1 VQWKL
6 FATLA
11 ETAGASEVTVAVE
24 EEATLREAVDALVA
38 AHPGLEAELFAED
51 GTLHGHVRLLHEGAD
66 PFAAG
71 EGWDTPVAPGD
82 ELAVFPPVSGG

>member
-11 ETAGASEVTVAVE
+11 ETAGREITV
-24 EEATLREAVDALVA
+24 EADGELTLREAVDALV
-38 AHPGLEAELFAED
+38 EAEPALGEEILD
-51 GTLHGHVRLLHEGAD
+51 DEGELREHIRLLHEGKS
-66 PFAAG
+66 PFL
-71 EGWDTPVAPGD
+71 EEDGWATVVGPED

>member
-1 VQWKL
+1 
-6 FATLA
+6 
-11 ETAGASEVTVAVE
+11 
-24 EEATLREAVDALVA
+24 
-38 AHPGLEAELFAED
+38 
-51 GTLHGHVRLLHEGAD
+51 LLHEGAD